1 MLPPVPLGANLPPVT
16 LPPWLWPQVYGPRD
30 NLFMPNILEAA
41 GSGLLRIFASST
53 TGYGRNRVCFTHVD
67 NYAHG
72 LIIAERA
79 LYANSPAL
87 GGFYIVT
94 DGATHPD
101 PAGFGLF
108 WEVVDSAV
116 TRMGFPSLWGKFK
129 LPSWLLYP
137 VSHVCNVIGWAM
149 GRKLKLNPFNVR
161 VLTMHRWFRIDA
173 AEKDLRYSPIIGFA
187 NGWDDTC
194 EWFAINWLPGF
205 TRQRASGASLA
216 GLAQQSQ
223 DKINIQAAK

>member
-16 LPPWLWPQVYGPRD
+16 LPTLRGLWPQVYGPRD

-129 LPSWLLYP
+129 LPSWLMYP
-137 VSHVCNVIGWAM
+137 VSHVCNG
-149 GRKLKLNPFNVR
+149 PE
-161 VLTMHRWFRIDA
+161 
-173 AEKDLRYSPIIGFA
+173 AEAKPLQRAGADNAPVVQDRRRREGFA
-187 NGWDDTC
+187 
-194 EWFAINWLPGF
+194 
-205 TRQRASGASLA
+205 
-216 GLAQQSQ
+216 
-223 DKINIQAAK
+223 IQPHNRVC